1 MVITSTVCFGVLT
14 GTGAFFSVYEI
25 FQYRNSLKENLETD
39 SKVIGAI
46 VDGAFFTQSVSYA
59 EETLQSLGN
68 KKEILAAIL
77 YDKKGAIFTQFIRPG
92 VKIAVPHAPG
102 PDGMTFSAG
111 RVQLFSP
118 VQGRGQRDG
127 TLLLIADQGEIR
139 ARLGRLFLIVCIM
152 LITGMAVSFSLAS
165 RLQQAVTRPLLWL
178 VDTMNVVAESR
189 NYSHRAP
196 QGGTDEIGALI
207 RRFNEMLKQVEDRD
221 AALLRARDELEARV
235 SDRTAALK
243 QATEEAR
250 KLATEAQSANRAKSE
265 FLATMSHEIRTP
277 MNGIIGMTELLMQTQ
292 LAEEQIEYVRNA
304 RVSAE
309 ALLDILDDI
318 LDFATI
324 EAGRLR
330 IESSPFNPIPLAESV
345 VDLWGPSAEAKGLEL
360 LLIAPQTL
368 PGGFSGDL
376 GRLSQVLINLIGN
389 AIKFTEQGGIVV
401 ELRCSEVTTGRH
413 NLRFQVTDTGIGIPA
428 EILPTLF
435 KPFQQADGSTT
446 RRFGGTG
453 LGLAI
458 SRRLIELMGGRIG
471 CSSTPG
477 IGSSFW
483 FELDYDG
490 LTPTIEEIQRPLDNR
505 QVWLLHPGGLV
516 ADALAAD
523 LRSAG
528 AHVDILESAESFAA
542 GASGMMAPDTVL
554 VGHGI
559 QPAPDPTALE
569 RLRSAGTSIGWIRPR
584 LSDRSMDPIDTEVEN
599 PIKTDAVRSL
609 VARGSTTLPPQGQPA
624 QYHSASPSPSASLNP
639 NPAEQPSQ
647 SAGSIRSTRPGASIL
662 VAEDN
667 IVNQRLLLT
676 MLDVLGHHADLA
688 DTGAAAVEAARN
700 GNYNLILLDCQMP
713 LMDGMEACKH
723 IRAQESELAKK
734 PSYISAITAGVFP
747 QDRQNCFAAGMNDFV
762 AKPVRLDDLRRLIER
777 AEAANST
784 GVIVPST
791 PTA

>member
-25 FQYRNSLKENLETD
+25 IQFRNSLKENLETD

-46 VDGAFFTQSVSYA
+46 VDGAFFTHSISYA

-68 KKEILAAIL
+68 KKEILAAVL

-92 VKIAVPHAPG
+92 VKIAIPPKPG
-102 PDGMTFSAG
+102 PDGMTYSTG

-127 TLLLIADQGEIR
+127 SLLLIADQSEIR
-139 ARLGRLFLIVCIM
+139 ARLGRLFLIVVVM
-152 LITGMAVSFSLAS
+152 LLTGMAVSFSLAS

-178 VDTMNVVAESR
+178 VDTMNAVAESR

-196 QGGTDEIGALI
+196 EGGSDEIGSLI
-207 RRFNEMLKQVEDRD
+207 GRFNEMLKQVEDRD

-243 QATEEAR
+243 EATEEAR
-250 KLATEAQSANRAKSE
+250 KLAAEAQSANRAKSE

-330 IESSPFNPIPLAESV
+330 IESSPFDPIPLAESV

-360 LLIAPQTL
+360 LLVAPQTL

-389 AIKFTEQGGIVV
+389 AIKFTEHGGIVV
-401 ELRCSEVTTGRH
+401 ELRCSEVTPGRH
-413 NLRFQVTDTGIGIPA
+413 NLRFQVTDTGIGIPP

-458 SRRLIELMGGRIG
+458 SHRLIELMGGRIG

-477 IGSSFW
+477 LGSSFW

-490 LTPTIEEIQRPLDNR
+490 LTPTSEEVQRPLDNR
-505 QVWLLHPGGLV
+505 QFWLVHPGGLV

-528 AHVDILESAESFAA
+528 AQVEILESAESFSA

-559 QPAPDPTALE
+559 QPAPDPAALD

-584 LSDRSMDPIDTEVEN
+584 LSDRSMDPIDAEVEN
-599 PIKTDAVRSL
+599 PIKTGAVRSL
-609 VARGSTTLPPQGQPA
+609 VARGSTIPHPQGYPA
-624 QYHSASPSPSASLNP
+624 HFDPASKPQNP
-639 NPAEQPSQ
+639 NQAQLPSQ
-647 SAGSIRSTRPGASIL
+647 TSGSIRSTRPGASIL

-667 IVNQRLLLT
+667 IVNQRLLLS
-676 MLDVLGHHADLA
+676 MLEVLGHHTDLA

-723 IRAQESELAKK
+723 IRAQESELGKK

-777 AEAANST
+777 AEAANAT
-784 GVIVPST
+784 GVIVPSVT
-791 PTA
+791 SA